1 LSDNKGRDL
10 NAIHKG
16 PKRMLL
22 LVYLT
27 LNSNKL
33 LRRDKLIAVFWPE
46 KSQKNARNALSNLL
60 YHIRTNTDSEI
71 FITRGTEELKVN
83 HEIILCD
90 ALQFMKEYKNKEWT
104 KVENLYTGPF
114 LDGVYIS
121 NAPSELEDWISDQR
135 EYFKKLY
142 LKVLDH
148 LARQAG
154 KSGKDGEAL
163 AWLEKFT
170 EIEPFDTSA
179 VENYIRLLVLNGKKS
194 KAIKAADNHARLLQ
208 EEFGENENQIYKRL
222 INAINS
228 IEPKT
233 DTNKQQGS
241 GWDPFVQSVA
251 VLPFEIIGTNP
262 LVSDFAEGLHHD
274 VLTRLAGINGLKV
287 ISKTSVLKYR
297 DSLRT
302 IREIADELQVKY
314 IVEGALQESG
324 GKMRLHVQLI
334 NTRSDFHQAAET
346 FDCELTGDKI
356 FQIQTDL
363 AVKIQNRLKSEFSP
377 AEIEQ
382 VQNQPTK
389 NLEAYLHY
397 TKGRSYLN
405 QRTEKSLNNA
415 VLSFQKSI
423 NLDENYAEAWAGLA
437 ETLILLE
444 WYNYKTTNPLY
455 DKTYTATKA
464 LSLNPDLADA
474 HTSMGILYTSSLNA
488 PDAEREFRTAI
499 RLQPS
504 SAEAFSW
511 LGWLLMITG
520 RPDMAIEPSEKSVAI
535 SPYSVYT
542 RTYLSIVYLIN
553 HKYNQ
558 ALDETAKA
566 RSIEPEYA
574 IPYYLEGVILFHLKK
589 YSEAEVILN
598 DALNLHEYH
607 GALSGNNIH
616 LILALIRMARG
627 EKHAAG
633 QFLKMKEIQSDDL
646 TRGMF
651 YACISE
657 ADKAYKLLERVKVF
671 KAFPTAAI
679 RYFFPEQMKNFR
691 EDSRYPRLIERIH
704 RCWKPE

>member
-10 NAIHKG
+10 NAILKG

-233 DTNKQQGS
+233 DTNKQQGR

-297 DSLRT
+297 YSLRT

-314 IVEGALQESG
+314 IVEGSLQESG

-346 FDCELTGDKI
+346 
-356 FQIQTDL
+356 
-363 AVKIQNRLKSEFSP
+363 
-377 AEIEQ
+377 
-382 VQNQPTK
+382 
-389 NLEAYLHY
+389 
-397 TKGRSYLN
+397 
-405 QRTEKSLNNA
+405 
-415 VLSFQKSI
+415 
-423 NLDENYAEAWAGLA
+423 
-437 ETLILLE
+437 LILLE
-444 WYNYKTTNPLY
+444 WYNYKINRPLY

-464 LSLNPDLADA
+464 LSLNPNLADA

-542 RTYLSIVYLIN
+542 TYLSIVYLIN
-553 HKYNQ
+553 RKYNQ
-558 ALDETAKA
+558 ALDETVKA

-691 EDSRYPRLIERIH
+691 EDSRYPRLIERID